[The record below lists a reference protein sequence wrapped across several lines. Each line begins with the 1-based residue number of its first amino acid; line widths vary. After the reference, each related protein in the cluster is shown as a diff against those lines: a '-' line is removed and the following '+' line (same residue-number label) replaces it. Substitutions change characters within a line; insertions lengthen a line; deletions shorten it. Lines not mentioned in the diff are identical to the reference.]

1 MSSGSYFTIY
11 MKHTKKKV
19 AQDVLDALKEQYRKS
34 NQNSFSSS
42 SKDPD
47 DFPILMHAS
56 FKSELQEDDENCS
69 VYYDKDGVVHDKL
82 LEFHFGSSFTCLKEK
97 FRTNAYVFSESSVI
111 VSKAE
116 AEKMLQAIEYVL
128 SEDYSKKFEDI
139 LDNEYV
145 EVFGR
150 GFSKFD
156 DRFSSSSEKVYIDK
170 NDDGWTLSFGDSQ
183 WEAEIQRDDEDTC
196 FNLKR
201 VRSCLRA
208 FLDAESYEWSGQ
220 ELVLEYSTY

>member
-11 MKHTKKKV
+11 RKHTNKKV

-34 NQNSFSSS
+34 NQSSFSSS

-170 NDDGWTLSFGDSQ
+170 NDDSWALSFGDSQ

-196 FNLKR
+196 FSLKR